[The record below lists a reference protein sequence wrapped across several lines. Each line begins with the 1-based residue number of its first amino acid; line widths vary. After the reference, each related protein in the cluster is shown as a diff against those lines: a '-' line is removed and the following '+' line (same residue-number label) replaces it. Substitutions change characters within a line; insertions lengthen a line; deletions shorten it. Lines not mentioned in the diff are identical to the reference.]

1 MDRVG
6 TVFFFMKSIL
16 PGSPGLAA
24 TCLLGSE
31 DCRTRETLGAKPPRG
46 DREERGGGPAV
57 AVEGGYAGKAS
68 RAPRQSRAAAVSACF
83 LK

>member
-1 MDRVG
+1 MDWVG
-6 TVFFFMKSIL
+6 TVFFFFIKSIL
-16 PGSPGLAA
+16 PDSPGLAA

-31 DCRTRETLGAKPPRG
+31 DCQTLGAKLPRG

-57 AVEGGYAGKAS
+57 AVEGDYAGKAS